1 VSWFDIL
8 KELQSRAGYAQ
19 LDFDNIV
26 EEEEDNCKKRWQRIG
41 NALDKKTKETIAYFT
56 EKVYGKEPKETT
68 LGQYIPSYVKSGMR
82 FDFED
87 DSKTRRRFGYTDM
100 IIFYH
105 YYYDA
110 ELPEEIYCKALDYF
124 DRKVNSWNQ
133 IKEYTI
139 MPTFKTRKMPMHLF
153 LEGEALEYD
162 RKIYVYLE
170 DKLMASLGFRIM
182 VRVDEEELLNN
193 LVKMFEGVIT

>member
-1 VSWFDIL
+1 MSWFDIL

-68 LGQYIPSYVKSGMR
+68 LGQYIPSYMKSGMR

-87 DSKTRRRFGYTDM
+87 NGHTDM

-124 DRKVNSWNQ
+124 DRKVKTWNQ
-133 IKEYTI
+133 PRIKGYRI
-139 MPTFKTRKMPMHLF
+139 MPTFRTRKMPMRLF

-162 RKIYVYLE
+162 RKVYVYLD

-193 LVKMFEGVIT
+193 LVKTFEGVIT